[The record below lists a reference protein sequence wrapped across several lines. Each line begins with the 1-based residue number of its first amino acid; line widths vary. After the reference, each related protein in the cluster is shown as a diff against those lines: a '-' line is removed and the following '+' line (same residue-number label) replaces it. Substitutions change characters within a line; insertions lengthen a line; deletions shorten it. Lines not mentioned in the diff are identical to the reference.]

1 MTDPAA
7 TAKALIHRKGVV
19 RSRELVDAGV
29 ARVQLSRLV
38 AAGDLIRLA
47 RGVYTAPG
55 ATVAGAEEGV
65 LVVAERIPE
74 ARLCLLTALRLHGL
88 TTQAPFEV
96 WVAIGNKDRPPRLD
110 WPPLKVVRFSG
121 EALTAGL
128 ESHAIGDMQVRVG
141 HVAKTVAVCCL
152 VRSVG
157 GLVVAMGALGAAR
170 EACLKAYSARR
181 AALRV
186 GRVALARMRRGG
198 FRRVNLAAVPERCA
212 AKRASTS
219 LAMPV

>member
-7 TAKALIHRKGVV
+7 TAKALVQRKGAV
-19 RSRELVDAGV
+19 RSRELVEAGV

-38 AAGDLIRLA
+38 AAGELIRLA

-55 ATVAGAEEGV
+55 VVLPGSEEGV

-96 WVAIGNKDRPPRLD
+96 WIAIGNKDRLPRLD
-110 WPPLKVVRFSG
+110 WPPLRVLRFSG

-128 ESHAIGDMQVRVG
+128 ETRTMGSKQVRVTT
-141 HVAKTVAVCCL
+141 VAKTVADCFKFRNL
-152 VRSVG
+152 V
-157 GLVVAMGALGAAR
+157 GLDVAI
-170 EACLKAYSARR
+170 E
-181 AALRV
+181 ALRDALRARATSV
-186 GRVALARMRRGG
+186 DELWKYARLCRVSKIMRPYLEALA
-198 FRRVNLAAVPERCA
+198 
-212 AKRASTS
+212 
-219 LAMPV
+219 

>member
-7 TAKALIHRKGVV
+7 TAKALVQRKGAV
-19 RSRELVDAGV
+19 RSRELVEAGV

-38 AAGDLIRLA
+38 AAGELIRLA

-55 ATVAGAEEGV
+55 VVLPGSEEGV

-96 WVAIGNKDRPPRLD
+96 WIAIGNKDRLPRLD
-110 WPPLKVVRFSG
+110 WPPLRVLRFSG

-128 ESHAIGDMQVRVG
+128 ETRTMGSKQVRVTT
-141 HVAKTVAVCCL
+141 VAKTVADCFKFRNL
-152 VRSVG
+152 V
-157 GLVVAMGALGAAR
+157 GLDVAI
-170 EACLKAYSARR
+170 E
-181 AALRV
+181 ALRDALRARATSV
-186 GRVALARMRRGG
+186 DELWKYARICRVSKIMRPYLEALA
-198 FRRVNLAAVPERCA
+198 
-212 AKRASTS
+212 
-219 LAMPV
+219 

>member
-7 TAKALIHRKGVV
+7 TAKALIQRKGAV

-38 AAGDLIRLA
+38 AAGELIRLA

-55 ATVAGAEEGV
+55 VVLPGSEEGV

-96 WVAIGNKDRPPRLD
+96 WIAIGNKDRPPRLD
-110 WPPLKVVRFSG
+110 WPPLRVLRFSG

-128 ESHAIGDMQVRVG
+128 ETRTMGSKQVRVTT
-141 HVAKTVAVCCL
+141 VAKTVADCFKFRNL
-152 VRSVG
+152 V
-157 GLVVAMGALGAAR
+157 GLDVAI
-170 EACLKAYSARR
+170 E
-181 AALRV
+181 ALRDALRARATSV
-186 GRVALARMRRGG
+186 DELWKYARICRVSKIMRPYLEALA
-198 FRRVNLAAVPERCA
+198 
-212 AKRASTS
+212 
-219 LAMPV
+219 

>member
-7 TAKALIHRKGVV
+7 TAKALVQRKGAV

-38 AAGDLIRLA
+38 AGGELIRLA

-55 ATVAGAEEGV
+55 AVLPGSEEGV

-96 WVAIGNKDRPPRLD
+96 WIAIGNKDRPPRLD
-110 WPPLKVVRFSG
+110 WPPLRVLRFSG

-128 ESHAIGDMQVRVG
+128 ETRTMGSKQVRVTT
-141 HVAKTVAVCCL
+141 VAKTVADCFKFRNL
-152 VRSVG
+152 V
-157 GLVVAMGALGAAR
+157 GLDVAI
-170 EACLKAYSARR
+170 E
-181 AALRV
+181 ALRDALRARATSV
-186 GRVALARMRRGG
+186 DELWKYARLCRVSKIMRPYLEALA
-198 FRRVNLAAVPERCA
+198 
-212 AKRASTS
+212 
-219 LAMPV
+219 

>member
-1 MTDPAA
+1 MTHPVA
-7 TAKALIHRKGVV
+7 TAKALIQRKGAV

-38 AAGDLIRLA
+38 AAGELIRLA

-55 ATVAGAEEGV
+55 VALPGSEEGV

-96 WVAIGNKDRPPRLD
+96 WIAIGNKDRPPRLD
-110 WPPLKVVRFSG
+110 WPPLRVVRFSG

-128 ESHAIGDMQVRVG
+128 ETRTSGSKQVRVTN
-141 HVAKTVAVCCL
+141 VAKTVADCFKFRNL
-152 VRSVG
+152 V
-157 GLVVAMGALGAAR
+157 GLDVAI
-170 EACLKAYSARR
+170 E
-181 AALRV
+181 ALRDALRARATSV
-186 GRVALARMRRGG
+186 DELWKYARLCRVSKIMRPYLEALA
-198 FRRVNLAAVPERCA
+198 
-212 AKRASTS
+212 
-219 LAMPV
+219 

>member
-7 TAKALIHRKGVV
+7 TAKALIQRKGAV
-19 RSRELVDAGV
+19 RSRELVEAGV

-38 AAGDLIRLA
+38 AGGELIRLA

-55 ATVAGAEEGV
+55 AVLPGSEEGV

-96 WVAIGNKDRPPRLD
+96 WIAIGNKDRPPRLD
-110 WPPLKVVRFSG
+110 WPPLRVVRFSG

-128 ESHAIGDMQVRVG
+128 ETRTMGSKQVRVTN
-141 HVAKTVAVCCL
+141 VAKTVADCFKFRNL
-152 VRSVG
+152 V
-157 GLVVAMGALGAAR
+157 GLDVAI
-170 EACLKAYSARR
+170 E
-181 AALRV
+181 ALRDALRARATSV
-186 GRVALARMRRGG
+186 DELWKYARLCRVSKIMRPYLEALA
-198 FRRVNLAAVPERCA
+198 
-212 AKRASTS
+212 
-219 LAMPV
+219 

>member
-7 TAKALIHRKGVV
+7 TAKALIQRKGAV

-38 AAGDLIRLA
+38 AAGELIRLA

-55 ATVAGAEEGV
+55 VVLPGSEEGV

-96 WVAIGNKDRPPRLD
+96 WIAIGNKDRLPRLD
-110 WPPLKVVRFSG
+110 WPPLRVLRFSG

-128 ESHAIGDMQVRVG
+128 ETRTMGSKQVRVTT
-141 HVAKTVAVCCL
+141 VAKTVADCFKFRSL
-152 VRSVG
+152 V
-157 GLVVAMGALGAAR
+157 GLDVAIEALR
-170 EACLKAYSARR
+170 EALRAR
-181 AALRV
+181 AASVDELWRYAAICRV
-186 GRVALARMRRGG
+186 TTIMRPYLEALA
-198 FRRVNLAAVPERCA
+198 
-212 AKRASTS
+212 
-219 LAMPV
+219 

>member
-7 TAKALIHRKGVV
+7 IAKALIQHKGAV

-38 AAGDLIRLA
+38 AAGELIRLA

-55 ATVAGAEEGV
+55 VVLPGSEEGV

-96 WVAIGNKDRPPRLD
+96 WIAIGNKDRLPRLD
-110 WPPLKVVRFSG
+110 WPPLRVLRFSG

-128 ESHAIGDMQVRVG
+128 ETRTMGSKQVRVTN
-141 HVAKTVAVCCL
+141 VAKTVADCFKFRNL
-152 VRSVG
+152 V
-157 GLVVAMGALGAAR
+157 GLDVAI
-170 EACLKAYSARR
+170 E
-181 AALRV
+181 ALRDALRARATSV
-186 GRVALARMRRGG
+186 DELWKYAQICRVTTVMRPYLEALA
-198 FRRVNLAAVPERCA
+198 
-212 AKRASTS
+212 
-219 LAMPV
+219 

>member
-7 TAKALIHRKGVV
+7 TAKALIQRKGAV

-38 AAGDLIRLA
+38 AAGELIRLA
-47 RGVYTAPG
+47 RGVYSAPG
-55 ATVAGAEEGV
+55 VVLPGSEEGV

-96 WVAIGNKDRPPRLD
+96 WIAIGNKDRPPRLD
-110 WPPLKVVRFSG
+110 WPPLRVLRFSG

-128 ESHAIGDMQVRVG
+128 ETRTMGSKQVRVTN
-141 HVAKTVAVCCL
+141 VAKTVADCFKFRNL
-152 VRSVG
+152 V
-157 GLVVAMGALGAAR
+157 GLDVAI
-170 EACLKAYSARR
+170 E
-181 AALRV
+181 ALRDALRARATSV
-186 GRVALARMRRGG
+186 DELWKYARICRVSKIMRPYLEALA
-198 FRRVNLAAVPERCA
+198 
-212 AKRASTS
+212 
-219 LAMPV
+219 